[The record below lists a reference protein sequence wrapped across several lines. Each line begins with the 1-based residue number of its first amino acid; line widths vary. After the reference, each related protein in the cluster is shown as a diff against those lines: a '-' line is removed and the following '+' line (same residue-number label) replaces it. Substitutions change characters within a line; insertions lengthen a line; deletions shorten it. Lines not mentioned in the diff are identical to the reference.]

1 MTCSIFSSVYVSGV
15 DALNSFNKG
24 MDGCYSLA
32 EITPVAYSKNGV
44 ERDGPLVI
52 SGLFEGDPYWYIA
65 YYTYDF
71 DSVGAAYIPDDD
83 FHMYAPVDS
92 VISSPVDAGPW
103 SDSTF
108 GVDGIAHPSVS
119 VSCGCTKTPS
129 VSPTPRPVS
138 PTPKPV
144 SPTPRP
150 VSPTPRPVSPTP
162 RPVSPTPRPVSP
174 TPRPVSVTP
183 ESDDDSENGS
193 EDASRGSDGGSSS
206 STGAIVGGS
215 LGGIGIIGIL
225 IGILVKCCNG
235 KKKKQTTVKQGL
247 SSKSSK
253 GGKNV
258 TIEVED
264 VEVEV
269 EMG

>member
-24 MDGCYSLA
+24 MDGCYSPTDL
-32 EITPVAYSKNGV
+32 TPVVNIVPDHFTYSKNGV
-44 ERDGPLVI
+44 ERDGPLII

-71 DSVGAAYIPDDD
+71 DSVGAYIPDDD
-83 FHMYAPVDS
+83 FHMYAPVDDG
-92 VISSPVDAGPW
+92 ISSPVDAGPW
-103 SDSTF
+103 SDFTF

-138 PTPKPV
+138 PTPK
-144 SPTPRP
+144 
-150 VSPTPRPVSPTP
+150 PVSPTP

>member
-71 DSVGAAYIPDDD
+71 DSVGADYIPDDD
-83 FHMYAPVDS
+83 FHMYAPVDDG
-92 VISSPVDAGPW
+92 ISSPVDAGPW
-103 SDSTF
+103 SDFTF

-129 VSPTPRPVS
+129 VSPTPRLVS
-138 PTPKPV
+138 PTPK
-144 SPTPRP
+144 
-150 VSPTPRPVSPTP
+150 
-162 RPVSPTPRPVSP
+162 PVSP

-215 LGGIGIIGIL
+215 LGGIGIIGII

>member
-138 PTPKPV
+138 PTP
-144 SPTPRP
+144 RP
-150 VSPTPRPVSPTP
+150 VSPTPKPVSPTP

-215 LGGIGIIGIL
+215 LGGIGIIGII

>member
-24 MDGCYSLA
+24 MDGCYSPTDL
-32 EITPVAYSKNGV
+32 TPVAYSKNGV

-103 SDSTF
+103 SDFTF

-129 VSPTPRPVS
+129 
-138 PTPKPV
+138 
-144 SPTPRP
+144 
-150 VSPTPRPVSPTP
+150 
-162 RPVSPTPRPVSP
+162 VSPTPRPVSP

-215 LGGIGIIGIL
+215 LGGIGIIGII

>member
-150 VSPTPRPVSPTP
+150 VSPTQ
-162 RPVSPTPRPVSP
+162 
-174 TPRPVSVTP
+174 RPVSVTP

-193 EDASRGSDGGSSS
+193 EDASRGIDGESSS
-206 STGAIVGGS
+206 STGSIVGGS
-215 LGGIGIIGIL
+215 LGGIGIIGII
-225 IGILVKCCNG
+225 IGILG
-235 KKKKQTTVKQGL
+235 KMLQW
-247 SSKSSK
+247 
-253 GGKNV
+253 
-258 TIEVED
+258 
-264 VEVEV
+264 
-269 EMG
+269 